1 MLWKTT
7 TYSEIFAINCHG
19 VDVNRDGTDDC
30 IVSGRLKDLRAI
42 DPKTGK
48 ICNCTMLK
56 HLFLLGYV
64 LLNIQFSVLCLS
76 IIVCPFSFGH
86 CIVCPLIY

>member
-48 ICNCTMLK
+48 ICNYVHDAFVINGSLLLSFAFFFSL
-56 HLFLLGYV
+56 LFCNNLLLY
-64 LLNIQFSVLCLS
+64 
-76 IIVCPFSFGH
+76 
-86 CIVCPLIY
+86 